1 MFIKDWL
8 KSVFL
13 PGFAFPAPH
22 CSATYQSTTI
32 FIWLRQQAGV
42 LLSSCQKDLCL
53 LTANT
58 SIICSHPCC
67 SVSFP
72 LAWCMWAET
81 CPSGQTGLLYF
92 SISAPGTRTGSWRD
106 HTTNVKHRLK
116 PLKPWLRPEALE
128 GLPGLCASSALV
140 HMGNRGCKGWCG
152 AQAALGHLL
161 CCGSREQAA
170 PCTGKGLC
178 SCHGILMDAGWE

>member
-116 PLKPWLRPEALE
+116 PLKPWLRLWR
-128 GLPGLCASSALV
+128 GFQGSVHHLPLCTWETGVAKVGVGHRLPWGTCSAV
-140 HMGNRGCKGWCG
+140 GAENRQLP
-152 AQAALGHLL
+152 AQ
-161 CCGSREQAA
+161 
-170 PCTGKGLC
+170 GKG
-178 SCHGILMDAGWE
+178 SVAAMVS